1 MTPIETQELAL
12 ATRARIGAMEKW
24 TADRERTL
32 LVDGGIV
39 DNASGGKTVVRWA
52 MRVPNMCELERL
64 GDELAHRVD
73 TLEKLRTGI
82 RPTRKRARPRANHER
97 ARAEYER
104 SGADAIT
111 GYSTDAK
118 KRPVA
123 LRIFYRSFGDEILA
137 CESEPM
143 TCADAERAK
152 GKEWDRYRWAMHI
165 EIVPATPNSMSAIR
179 EVPLPSS
186 MREAMASASD
196 VKPWREAIKSIPTR
210 ARFVVFP
217 SQRSERTEK
226 RDETR
231 ADTRAPAMGLDAGL
245 LL

>member
-1 MTPIETQELAL
+1 MTPLETQELAL
-12 ATRARIGAMEKW
+12 ATRTRIGAMEKW
-24 TADRERTL
+24 TADRERML

-39 DNASGGKTVVRWA
+39 DNASDGRTVVRWA

-73 TLEKLRTGI
+73 TLEKLRTI
-82 RPTRKRARPRANHER
+82 KTRKRARARVNHER

-143 TCADAERAK
+143 TCADAERTK
-152 GKEWDRYRWAMHI
+152 GAEWDRFGWAMHV
-165 EIVPATPNSMSAIR
+165 EIVPATPRSMSAIR

-186 MREAMASASD
+186 MREAMAGASD
-196 VKPWREAIKSIPTR
+196 VKPWREAIKSIPTH

-217 SQRSERTEK
+217 SQRPERVESH
-226 RDETR
+226 DETR
-231 ADTRAPAMGLDAGL
+231 TDNRPPAMGLDAGL